1 MKHYDPKSIWPE
13 DLVRYK
19 EILDNNPNYAVLA
32 EEDKV
37 LGIPQ

>member
-1 MKHYDPKSIWPE
+1 MKHTAISSIWPE

-37 LGIPQ
+37 LGIP

>member
-1 MKHYDPKSIWPE
+1 MKQSETNSIWPE

-37 LGIPQ
+37 LGIP